1 MNLFEGLNEGDLN
14 RLVRPE
20 LHIDQ
25 FRSKMGDDDEIVVV
39 SFLVTGKNPAM
50 DLMGFLEKGFNDVL
64 DADVSTGEFQD
75 GKYLVFVEIKRRTWT
90 PAKIIEILVD
100 MEALTEIDH
109 KDWEFMYYKNDRRLP
124 VTQENLEN
132 EIPNSPREYR
142 EYYGDKDM
150 NGIEDGVDV
159 AMESLQMAAGMNV
172 NRYAPRNKFTDKLR
186 EQAGVSFNDHKES
199 TKPATRARR

>member
-159 AMESLQMAAGMNV
+159 GDGA
-172 NRYAPRNKFTDKLR
+172 
-186 EQAGVSFNDHKES
+186 
-199 TKPATRARR
+199 